1 MEIQEK
7 RKLLKS
13 YKKNKIEI
21 EQNSR
26 NKNELIL
33 INKKIENAIENVN
46 NQDERIALRY
56 VYLEGKI
63 QEDAAN
69 EAGFSFKYFQKIL
82 SNAVKHIKL

>member
-33 INKKIENAIENVN
+33 INKKIENVN